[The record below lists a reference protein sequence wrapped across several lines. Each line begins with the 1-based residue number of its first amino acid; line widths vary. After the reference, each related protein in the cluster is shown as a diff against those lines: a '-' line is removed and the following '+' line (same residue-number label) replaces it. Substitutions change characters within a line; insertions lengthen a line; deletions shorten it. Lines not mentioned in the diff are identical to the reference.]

1 MSNKMK
7 KIFQFAL
14 CILLAN
20 GTIAQDTATVK
31 PPSIALKFGIMDFK
45 QTNHTE
51 GLTKSTPNYGF
62 QYLQGWT
69 KKVDFV
75 SNFYFANL
83 KYPYYTSLQVPKES
97 NSRDYVAL
105 DFGLNYKFLTDEQPV
120 VPYVTAG
127 IGVGLDRLYY
137 YSAYA
142 PIGGGLQIKANGGS
156 FLILQATHNAEM
168 SYLTKKHNNYTISY
182 SLPLKGK
189 DKKPVMLPPAPLKV
203 DTDNDGVVDSVD
215 KCPTKMGTAKY
226 FGCPIPDSDNDGI
239 NDELDKCPNQAGTA
253 KYNGC
258 PIPDTDKDGINDELD
273 LCPAVSG
280 LQRYAGCPI
289 PDSDGD
295 GVNDEA
301 DKCPTEKG
309 IAANHGCEDVQLIL
323 NDIAKQFKFGIGKVE
338 VSKKNLAKLDVV
350 VAILN
355 KYPNVN
361 IDIIGNTDN
370 TGSKRVNMPLS
381 KKRSAVIYSYLTK
394 KGIAMNRLTK
404 QGVADAN
411 PVDTNKTSK
420 GRSNNRRTDMNA
432 KY

>member
-1 MSNKMK
+1 MK
-7 KIFQFAL
+7 KIIQLTL
-14 CILLAN
+14 CILLTN
-20 GTIAQDTATVK
+20 SIIAQDTATVK
-31 PPSIALKFGIMDFK
+31 PPSIALRFGIMDFK

-75 SNFYFANL
+75 SNFYFATL
-83 KYPYYTSLQVPKES
+83 KYPYYTSLQVPRES
-97 NSRDYVAL
+97 NTRDYVAF
-105 DFGLNYKFLTDEQPV
+105 DFGLNYKFLTDENSV

-127 IGVGLDRLYY
+127 VGVGLDRLYY

-142 PIGGGLQIKANGGS
+142 PIGGGLQIKANKGS
-156 FLILQATHNAEM
+156 FIFLQATHNAEM

-182 SLPLKGK
+182 SLSLKGK
-189 DKKPVMLPPAPLKV
+189 DKKPVMLPPAPIKV
-203 DTDNDGVVDSVD
+203 DTDNDGVVDSLD
-215 KCPTKMGTAKY
+215 KCPTKMGIAKY
-226 FGCPIPDSDNDGI
+226 FGCPIPDTDNDGV
-239 NDELDKCPNQAGTA
+239 NDELDKCPNQAGVA
-253 KYNGC
+253 KYDGC
-258 PIPDTDKDGINDELD
+258 PIPDTDKDGINDD
-273 LCPAVSG
+273 QDKCPAVSG
-280 LQRYAGCPI
+280 LQRYGGCPI

-309 IAANHGCEDVQLIL
+309 IAANNGCEDVQLIL
-323 NDIAKQFKFGIGKVE
+323 NDVAKQFKFAVGKVA
-338 VSKKNLAKLDVV
+338 VSKQNLAKLDVV

-370 TGSKRVNMPLS
+370 TGSKRVNIPLS
-381 KKRSAVIYSYLTK
+381 KKRASVIYSYLTK
-394 KGIAMNRLTK
+394 KGIAISRLTK

-420 GRSNNRRTDMNA
+420 GRANNRRTDMNA

>member
-1 MSNKMK
+1 MK
-7 KIFQFAL
+7 KIIQLTL
-14 CILLAN
+14 CILLTN
-20 GTIAQDTATVK
+20 SIIAQDTATVK
-31 PPSIALKFGIMDFK
+31 PPSIALRFGIMDFK

-75 SNFYFANL
+75 SNFYFTTL
-83 KYPYYTSLQVPKES
+83 KYPYYTSLQVPRES
-97 NSRDYVAL
+97 NTRDYVAF
-105 DFGLNYKFLTDEQPV
+105 DFGLNYKFLTDENPV

-142 PIGGGLQIKANGGS
+142 PIGGGIQIKANKGS
-156 FLILQATHNAEM
+156 FIFLQATHNAEM

-182 SLPLKGK
+182 SLSLKGK
-189 DKKPVMLPPAPLKV
+189 DKKPVMLPPAPIKV
-203 DTDNDGVVDSVD
+203 DSDNDGVVDSLD

-226 FGCPIPDSDNDGI
+226 FGCPIPDTDNDGV
-239 NDELDKCPNQAGTA
+239 NDELDKCPNQAGVA
-253 KYNGC
+253 KYDGC
-258 PIPDTDKDGINDELD
+258 PIPDTDKDGINDD
-273 LCPAVSG
+273 QDKCPAVSG
-280 LQRYAGCPI
+280 LQRYGGCPI

-309 IAANHGCEDVQLIL
+309 IAANNGCEDVQLIL
-323 NDIAKQFKFGIGKVE
+323 NDVANQFKFAVGKVT

-381 KKRSAVIYSYLTK
+381 KKRAAVIYSYLTK
-394 KGIAMNRLTK
+394 KGIAINRLTK

-411 PVDTNKTSK
+411 PVDSNKTSK
-420 GRSNNRRTDMNA
+420 GRANNRRTDMNA